1 MRVRDGYNVC
11 FLAYGQT
18 GSGKTHTMSEI
29 AALSAAGFHPSD
41 ALGVN
46 DRALRDVFAV
56 AAERSSA
63 TSYEVSVSVLE
74 IYNERCVDLL
84 AEEADARVDVTA
96 CGSKTAKTSRTRRR
110 GACRPRRRFAR

>member
-1 MRVRDGYNVC
+1 M
-11 FLAYGQT
+11 
-18 GSGKTHTMSEI
+18 
-29 AALSAAGFHPSD
+29 
-41 ALGVN
+41 N

-56 AAERSSA
+56 AAERASA

-96 CGSKTAKTSRTRRR
+96 CGSKTGENVPDATARRVSSAEEVREVMREGEANRATGATAMNERSSRSHSVVMARGRRR
-110 GACRPRRRFAR
+110 R